1 MPAGLYTLK
10 YTYPKGVF
18 WHNILKFKA
27 LADWDRISQPNPGI
41 VTGMVWEIA
50 ILTVFDV
57 IRGAVWSFGGGLM
70 ITVAGWALTLFILGF
85 QAGVIETLN

>member
-1 MPAGLYTLK
+1 
-10 YTYPKGVF
+10 
-18 WHNILKFKA
+18 
-27 LADWDRISQPNPGI
+27 
-41 VTGMVWEIA
+41 MVWEIA